1 MAQVADASVVPAPA
15 KQSDKYWL
23 EDGSVHF
30 QVEDVVYKVHVSHFK
45 ILSPNVAS
53 ILNIPD
59 NMAGPKQGSEA
70 NPILLE
76 GFTCEVFEDFLAWIY
91 RAEWTPFGSTD
102 LVVKERRL
110 VNLLRVGRLWE
121 IHEAVQYAKFHLDAM
136 YLPSSR
142 RLQLARMFS
151 LYDIEWIDQPVR
163 ALVTGKLDWITPE
176 DIDCLGTKTY
186 SIILEPHPA
195 WVSDAHD
202 HRACTEVFNE
212 VWWTK
217 IARKMIDPAKPL
229 HFSKIAAKVRE
240 TAFQVQRVGGWKVM
254 EDICKEDVAA
264 KIEQKGFF
272 SEDAVVDAAI
282 SSTGTPYASSAAA
295 ANLVGF
301 GLPSNLTPSASRST
315 RYFGGSASA
324 STSMAAGPSSS
335 LSSAPPSVSR
345 PFKRPAVDYAAETA
359 AMESFNEF
367 GNYREPTL
375 EQPFD
380 MALFQSSG
388 LKSPERPAYNPWKR
402 PRKSM

>member
-1 MAQVADASVVPAPA
+1 MAAASVDPAAARP
-15 KQSDKYWL
+15 SDKYWL

-76 GFTCEVFEDFLAWIY
+76 GFTREVFEDFLAWIY

-102 LVVKERRL
+102 LEVKERRL

-121 IHEAVQYAKFHLDAM
+121 INEAVQYAKHHLDAM

-176 DIDCLGTKTY
+176 DIDRLGTKAY
-186 SIILEPHPA
+186 SIIARAKETLWQEIHISCCVPPQLEPHPA

-202 HRACTEVFNE
+202 HRVCTEVFNE

-217 IARKMIDPAKPL
+217 IARRMIDPAKPL

-240 TAFQVQRVGGWKVM
+240 TPFQVQRVGGWKVM
-254 EDICKEDVAA
+254 ADSCKEDVAA

-272 SEDAVVDAAI
+272 SEDAVVDA
-282 SSTGTPYASSAAA
+282 
-295 ANLVGF
+295 
-301 GLPSNLTPSASRST
+301 
-315 RYFGGSASA
+315 
-324 STSMAAGPSSS
+324 
-335 LSSAPPSVSR
+335 VSQ
-345 PFKRPAVDYAAETA
+345 
-359 AMESFNEF
+359 ESGQKED
-367 GNYREPTL
+367 P
-375 EQPFD
+375 
-380 MALFQSSG
+380 
-388 LKSPERPAYNPWKR
+388 
-402 PRKSM
+402 